1 MSFIQSLPKIELHCH
16 LDGSVRPDTL
26 KELSMLEGLIQD
38 EDLIHFESLIKVP
51 EACDSLVE
59 YLKCFKLPIGI
70 MQSASNLE
78 RIAREL
84 VEDVAVTGVKYIEV
98 RYAPHL
104 HMDKGLSFET
114 IVESV
119 LNGLKAGEAATGT
132 MARLILCCMRH
143 LPVETS
149 LEVVK
154 LGHPYL
160 GKGVVAVDLA
170 GDEHN
175 FPPELHEEAFHL
187 AKALGYK
194 ITIHAG
200 ETGIGKNVTTAISN
214 LHADRIGHGLF
225 IKDDAEARTIVENHR
240 IPLEMCPTS
249 NVQTKGVSEYEAH
262 PIVNFLRD
270 GLPIT
275 LNTDN
280 MTVSG
285 ITLNSEADLLESKL
299 HATEADFWQ
308 LYENAIEAAFAN
320 EAEKQLLRS
329 YLPNR

>member
-1 MSFIQSLPKIELHCH
+1 MSFIHALPKIELHCH

-26 KELSMLEGLIQD
+26 KELSVMEGLIQD
-38 EDLIHFESLIKVP
+38 EDLIHFEALIKVP
-51 EACDSLVE
+51 EDCTSLVE
-59 YLKCFKLPIGI
+59 YLKCFKLPIGV
-70 MQSASNLE
+70 MQNQTSLE

-84 VEDVAVTGVKYIEV
+84 VEDVAATGVKYIEV
-98 RYAPHL
+98 RFAPHL
-104 HMDKGLSFET
+104 HMEKGLSFEAV
-114 IVESV
+114 VESV
-119 LNGLKAGEAATGT
+119 LKGLQAGEAATGT

-143 LPVETS
+143 LPLETS

-194 ITIHAG
+194 ITVHAG
-200 ETGIGKNVTTAISN
+200 ETGIGKNVTTAIRS

-225 IKDDAEARTIVENHR
+225 IKDDPDAKAIVESHR

-249 NVQTKGVSEYEAH
+249 NVQTRGVANYETH
-262 PIVNFLRD
+262 PIVSFLRE

-285 ITLNSEADLLESKL
+285 ITLNTEGEMLENRLQAVES
-299 HATEADFWQ
+299 DFWL
-308 LYENAIEAAFAN
+308 LYENAIEASFAS
-320 EAEKQLLRS
+320 ETEKAVLRS
-329 YLPNR
+329 YMPTK